1 LTSSFNSY
9 NQWYRNGILIAGAT
23 ANTYTAKQS
32 GAYQLRYAP
41 PSSTPVF
48 SDTIEVE
55 VLTLPNTLNVIT
67 NGVCPFSS
75 STIEI
80 VPVTGV
86 SYAWYDEPQGGSLV
100 QVGNSFTTP
109 VLDETTSY
117 YVLQT
122 NSYGCVAEQT
132 VEVVATVYDAPE
144 SDFRYDAASSNPS
157 GYLVSF
163 QSDNVLGVTYDWDF
177 GDVGSTN
184 NNSTLP
190 SPDHVY
196 PNTGIYR
203 VICIA
208 TNSTGCSDT
217 TELDVR
223 VALSD
228 NIFIPNSF
236 TPDNDGQNDL
246 FRVRG
251 NNILYADMSVFDQWG
266 KNIWNV
272 EKTETGWDGQSP
284 KGTVPVGTYNYAIK
298 VYLDNGATSY
308 HRGSINLIR

>member
-1 LTSSFNSY
+1 
-9 NQWYRNGILIAGAT
+9 
-23 ANTYTAKQS
+23 
-32 GAYQLRYAP
+32 
-41 PSSTPVF
+41 
-48 SDTIEVE
+48 
-55 VLTLPNTLNVIT
+55 
-67 NGVCPFSS
+67 
-75 STIEI
+75 
-80 VPVTGV
+80 
-86 SYAWYDEPQGGSLV
+86 
-100 QVGNSFTTP
+100 
-109 VLDETTSY
+109 
-117 YVLQT
+117 
-122 NSYGCVAEQT
+122 
-132 VEVVATVYDAPE
+132 
-144 SDFRYDAASSNPS
+144 
-157 GYLVSF
+157 
-163 QSDNVLGVTYDWDF
+163 
-177 GDVGSTN
+177 
-184 NNSTLP
+184 
-190 SPDHVY
+190 
-196 PNTGIYR
+196 

-208 TNSTGCSDT
+208 TNNTGCSDT

-223 VALSD
+223 VALPD